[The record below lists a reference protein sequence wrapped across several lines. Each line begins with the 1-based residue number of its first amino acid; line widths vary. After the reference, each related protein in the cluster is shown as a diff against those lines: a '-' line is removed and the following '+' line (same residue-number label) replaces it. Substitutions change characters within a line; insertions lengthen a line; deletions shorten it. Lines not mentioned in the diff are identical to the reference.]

1 MFNFF
6 FFAGHFLYLGEVR
19 KLLTV
24 GLVGGESASRFQ
36 LFKLLSSLPT
46 MKDEVVEEG

>member
-19 KLLTV
+19 KLLRV
-24 GLVGGESASRFQ
+24 GLVEGESVRRLQ
-36 LFKLLSSLPT
+36 LLKLLSSLPT